1 MSDEIDDFIRRA
13 AERRRQGQQ
22 GQRKQQQQQR
32 PAQPPPPAQ
41 PKRARLVEPE
51 VVEAQVVE
59 DVAAHVNRHLD
70 NQQFQNRASHLG
82 EQPAEADDK
91 VAARLHQ
98 TFDHQLGSLASTS
111 AAAPTTSAPAT
122 TPTVN
127 PTVAALA
134 KLLASPQDFRQA
146 FILSEILKRPADNW

>member
-22 GQRKQQQQQR
+22 GQRKQQQQR
-32 PAQPPPPAQ
+32 PAQPPAQ
-41 PKRARLVEPE
+41 PKRARLVEQE

-98 TFDHQLGSLASTS
+98 TFDHQLGTLTSTS
-111 AAAPTTSAPAT
+111 APAPTTSAPAT

-127 PTVAALA
+127 PTAAALA